1 MTTLNLIST
10 QDRNHTLFRTIT
22 LAKIA
27 PNETWGI
34 GHV

>member
-1 MTTLNLIST
+1 VLCIW
-10 QDRNHTLFRTIT
+10 NHTLFRTIT